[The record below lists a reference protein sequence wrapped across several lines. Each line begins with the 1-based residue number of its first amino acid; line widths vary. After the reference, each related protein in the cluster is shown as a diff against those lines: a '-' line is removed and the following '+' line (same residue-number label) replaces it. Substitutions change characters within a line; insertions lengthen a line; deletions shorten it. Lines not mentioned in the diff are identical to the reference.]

1 MAHAPAP
8 QPCHANLCTRAHLAH
23 KTSPEH
29 LKMARGCQRSNL
41 VKSAQRSSS
50 STPSCCWR
58 ATLSGIVATPIFL
71 CYTPPRHPICEASV
85 AIVWRRGGS
94 HRGTPTCLLTGATLS
109 MNPAAPLFFRHTPSS
124 LPIREPISTI
134 VWVRRGQGHCWLHW
148 WQERLHWWQ
157 DWLHWWQD
165 RSRWRRS
172 GRAPT
177 MVDSAT
183 PRFLVSCPGIFCIHN
198 AIEWVHW
205 TRRYRMRWWQRMR
218 WCGRRRRWWCG
229 RWCGRWHWERSGWN
243 CHRGLRQ
250 SCGGACSG
258 ATSAHGTA
266 AEILLC
272 LRPCCFP
279 HRETSITIVQE

>member
-109 MNPAAPLFFRHTPSS
+109 MNPAAPLLFRHTPSG
-124 LPIREPISTI
+124 LPIRESISTI
-134 VWVRRGQGHCWLHW
+134 VWVCRGNWHCRHHW
-148 WQERLHWWQ
+148 WQHRLHWWQ
-157 DWLHWWQD
+157 DRL
-165 RSRWRRS
+165 RWRCCGWAS
-172 GRAPT
+172 A
-177 MVDSAT
+177 VVHSAT
-183 PRFLVSCPGIFCIHN
+183 PRFLVSFPGIFITHS

-205 TRRYRMRWWQRMR
+205 TTRFWTSRW
-218 WCGRRRRWWCG
+218 
-229 RWCGRWHWERSGWN
+229 
-243 CHRGLRQ
+243 
-250 SCGGACSG
+250 
-258 ATSAHGTA
+258 
-266 AEILLC
+266 
-272 LRPCCFP
+272 
-279 HRETSITIVQE
+279 